1 MDPNA
6 VLRYCDEID
15 SLTQLIRGEVTAA
28 PPIPPETE
36 FTTVPAGADLQ
47 AALSQGGALELESG
61 ATFAA
66 VGGFRIDTP
75 GTMLRGAGGN
85 VVSGDGGA
93 ALQVL
98 VEMRQAS
105 IETLTPQMTRSD
117 IGIQIGRND
126 TGQTT
131 LAQAPDGVRIRGVI
145 VPSLRGK
152 RAIEVDAANVEI
164 LDCDIRDVY
173 HEAALDSQAVWIGNA
188 PGPVHIEGGH
198 FEGASEDIM
207 VGGDKMKIPNCR
219 PTGITIRQAT
229 LTKPLAW
236 KDAGIPKVKNLFE
249 LKDGN
254 DVLIEDCDL
263 SNSWKSAQDGYCFM
277 FTPSQGGS
285 VRNVVVRNCRVS
297 NVGGIVN
304 ITGTDASNLNPDRTQ
319 VSIFGGDYRTNKVA
333 MGGTGRFC
341 LITRGPE
348 FFITDGATIA
358 HEGSAFIEYGDSA
371 SMDLLQITNCH
382 WNYGS
387 YGIRIGGYNHG
398 DNSQGIIRTVTIE
411 GNTITGAH
419 SQFRDRY
426 PNNTYI
432 EAMDRDREHHV
443 DKRAKEYAREFLQEL
458 DRVRRWESEYKL

>member
-6 VLRYCDEID
+6 ILRYCDEID
-15 SLTQLIRGEVTAA
+15 ALTQLIRDEVLAA
-28 PPIPPETE
+28 PEPPPSE
-36 FTTVPAGADLQ
+36 FITIPAGADLQ
-47 AALSQGGALELESG
+47 AALSQGGALELEAS
-61 ATFAA
+61 ATFAS
-66 VGGFRIDTP
+66 VGGFRIGAP
-75 GTMLRGAGGN
+75 GTILRGAGGN

-93 ALQVL
+93 ALRVL
-98 VEMRQAS
+98 TEMRSAS
-105 IETLTPQMTRSD
+105 IETLTPQVTRSD

-126 TGQTT
+126 TDQTT
-131 LAQAPDGVRIRGVI
+131 IEAAPDGVRIRGVI

-173 HEAALDSQAVWIGNA
+173 HEAGLDSQAVWIGNA
-188 PGPVHIEGGH
+188 PGPVRIEGGY
-198 FEGASEDIM
+198 FEGASETIM
-207 VGGDKMKIPNCR
+207 CGGDKMKIPNCR
-219 PTGITIRQAT
+219 PTGLTIRQAT
-229 LTKPLAW
+229 ITKPLAW
-236 KDAGIPKVKNLFE
+236 QTAGIPKVKNLLE

-254 DVLIEDCDL
+254 DVLIEDCEF

-285 VRNVVVRNCRVS
+285 VRNVVVKNCRVS

-319 VSIFGGDYRTNKVA
+319 ISMFGGDYRTNKLA

-348 FFITDGATIA
+348 YFIVDGATIA
-358 HEGSAFIEYGDSA
+358 HEGSAFIEYGDKA
-371 SMDLLQITNCH
+371 SMDLLRITNCI

-398 DNSQGIIRTVTIE
+398 DNSLGLIRTITIE
-411 GNTITGAH
+411 GNTISGAAAA
-419 SQFRDRY
+419 FRARY
-426 PNNTYI
+426 PDNTYVDVMTQEK
-432 EAMDRDREHHV
+432 EADVDR
-443 DKRAKEYAREFLQEL
+443 RAKDYAREVLQEL
-458 DRVRRWESEYKL
+458 ERVRRWESEYKL